1 MPGGLASG
9 LSCGLVIHES
19 ETDGIVTLRLAHG
32 KASALDLDL
41 TDGLAAALETLA
53 RKRTRGVVLTG
64 TGAIFSAGVDLYKLV
79 NGGSE
84 YAAHFLPSLDYMFE
98 ALFTFPAPVV
108 AAVNGHA
115 IAGGC
120 VLACACDRR
129 LMAAGTARIGVP
141 ELKVGVPFPPLVVE
155 ILRASIPP
163 PHFNE
168 LLYVGRTYEP
178 ADALARGVVDELVAP
193 DALASRAHAVAVEL
207 AAAPAES
214 FTLTKRAMRMAYV
227 DRARRTM
234 DIDAAELMAA
244 WTSDTTRAAIRS
256 YLEKTLE
263 NKQPH

>member
-1 MPGGLASG
+1 
-9 LSCGLVIHES
+9 VIQES
-19 ETDGIVTLRLAHG
+19 EADGIVTLRLAHG

-64 TGAIFSAGVDLYKLV
+64 TGGIFSAGVDLFKLV

-84 YAAHFLPSLDYMFE
+84 YIAHFLPSLDYMFE
-98 ALFTFPAPVV
+98 ALFMFPGPVV

-120 VLACACDRR
+120 ILACACDRR
-129 LMAAGTARIGVP
+129 LMASGTARIGVP

-155 ILRASIPP
+155 ILRASIAPP
-163 PHFNE
+163 YFNE

-178 ADALARGVVDELVAP
+178 ADALARGIVDELVAP
-193 DALASRAHAVAVEL
+193 EALASRAQAVAAEL
-207 AAAPAES
+207 AAAPADS
-214 FTLTKRAMRMAYV
+214 YMLTKRAMRMAYV

-234 DIDAAELMAA
+234 DTDAPELMAA
-244 WTSDTTRAAIRS
+244 WSSDTTRAAIRS
-256 YLEKTLE
+256 YLESTLR
-263 NKQPH
+263 KA